1 MGKFKDLWR
10 VCCVKHIISFRVTWN
25 LGEISCF
32 CQVFINGAM
41 CFSVSQQITRE
52 LRFFSLR
59 SLIKF
64 PWLKM
69 SLLNCPRN
77 ANDTFQSSNRDQK
90 YFQDLLIKSNIHFL
104 SLQVRNS
111 SLDGVFPELKK
122 NNVYNMLLDIRPQLL
137 PSFFRESRSAK
148 LLYQ

>member
-1 MGKFKDLWR
+1 
-10 VCCVKHIISFRVTWN
+10 
-25 LGEISCF
+25 
-32 CQVFINGAM
+32 
-41 CFSVSQQITRE
+41 
-52 LRFFSLR
+52 
-59 SLIKF
+59 
-64 PWLKM
+64 M